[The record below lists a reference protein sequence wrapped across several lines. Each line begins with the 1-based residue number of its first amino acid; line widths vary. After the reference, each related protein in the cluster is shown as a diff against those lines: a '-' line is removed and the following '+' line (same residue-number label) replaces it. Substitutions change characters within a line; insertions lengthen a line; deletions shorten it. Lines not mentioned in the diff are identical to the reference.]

1 MKQSIDDEVTQ
12 AIIANLEKGV
22 KPWNYPWQK
31 STFRI
36 PTNLKTGNPY
46 RGINVLNLW
55 MKTQKQGF
63 TSKDWVTFRQASELN
78 HTIKQGEHGTKCL
91 YFKLCEYKLK
101 KDASNEQELHSDQTT
116 HQKSALFYP
125 MPKIF
130 YLFNL
135 NQLEGMDVVEEPI
148 LTNPIEQA
156 EALIKASSAKIIYGR
171 EAAFFRHSSD
181 EIYMPT
187 PQKFSSLNDY
197 YATLLHELIHW
208 TGHDNRLH
216 RSNSWVSKP
225 ASLYAGEE
233 LVAEL
238 GSAFLCADLGIKG
251 EIQHAS
257 YIDSWLRLFRDDKR
271 AIFKAAALAQQAFD
285 YLKSLQLSQTGLP
298 EVINARVIA

>member
-1 MKQSIDDEVTQ
+1 MKQSIYDEVSQ
-12 AIIANLEKGV
+12 AIIADLEKGV
-22 KPWNYPWQK
+22 KPWVCPWSK
-31 STFRI
+31 SL
-36 PTNLKTGNPY
+36 PGLPKNLKTGNYY

-55 MKTQKQGF
+55 MNANKYGF
-63 TSKDWVTFRQASELN
+63 TSDLWLTFRQASELC
-78 HTIKQGEHGTKCL
+78 HKVKSGEQGTKCL
-91 YFKLCEYKLK
+91 YFKLCEQKLEDATSLETEHK
-101 KDASNEQELHSDQTT
+101 KVIQYS
-116 HQKSALFYP
+116 
-125 MPKIF
+125 MPKTF
-130 YLFNL
+130 HLFNL
-135 NQLEGMDVVEEPI
+135 NQLEGMDVVEPI

-171 EAAFFRHSSD
+171 EAAFFHHSRD

-208 TGHDNRLH
+208 TGHDNRLR

-298 EVINARVIA
+298 EVINAIA